1 MVIALKKLD
10 NYKTVE
16 IIISELDL
24 FIIDK
29 VRELRGNSKNYISQV
44 ELSQR
49 MGFAEGYVGKVE
61 NFSSSTRYNIRK
73 IHLIAR
79 ALELTSYTDL
89 LPTNI
94 LRNDMLLL
102 KLKVNKQRND
112 TVTFDGHG
120 NVVKNYIIEN
130 KKILSEKEIK
140 DYNNRRLKR

>member
-1 MVIALKKLD
+1 MD
-10 NYKTVE
+10 NYKTIE

-29 VRELRGNSKNYISQV
+29 VRELRGNSKNYVSQV

-73 IHLIAR
+73 IHLIAK
-79 ALELTSYTDL
+79 ALELTSYADL
-89 LPTNI
+89 LPENI
-94 LRNDMLLL
+94 MRNDMLLL
-102 KLKVNKQRND
+102 KLKVNKQKND
-112 TVTFDGHG
+112 TVNFDSHG

-130 KKILSEKEIK
+130 KKVLSEKEIK
-140 DYNNRRLKR
+140 DYNNRRLKG

>member
-1 MVIALKKLD
+1 MD
-10 NYKTVE
+10 NYKTIE

-73 IHLIAR
+73 IHLLAK
-79 ALELTSYTDL
+79 ALELPSYNL
-89 LPTNI
+89 LFPVDI
-94 LRNDMLLL
+94 LNNDMLLL
-102 KLKVNKQRND
+102 RLKVNRQRND
-112 TVTFDGHG
+112 TVNFDDQG
-120 NVVKNYIIEN
+120 NVIKNYIIEN
-130 KKILSEKEIK
+130 KKVLSEKEIK
-140 DYNNRRLKR
+140 DYNNRRLKIKNL